1 MTMALHSLLFAQ
13 DQEVVSLVIEVLKSL
28 DIEVTHCPMAA
39 EAIQKLAAQKFDAIV
54 VDNSDARGAVTVL
67 SAAKSL
73 PSCEQSIGVVLATS
87 RNSIGLADGARSHM
101 VLYRPLSADRLRN
114 GIRSA
119 LKLRSD
125 GEEARESQR
134 TRINIPASL
143 RGAGQDETLAFINNL
158 SVGGAALQIVQSIP
172 ASCIQ
177 SVEFSLPGID
187 QNLSSSVELVWRNV
201 QGQVGVR
208 FVGMSARFTETLEKW
223 LANRNVSQKA
233 STASA

>member
-1 MTMALHSLLFAQ
+1 MALHSLLFAQ
-13 DQEVVSLVIEVLKSL
+13 DQKVVSLVIEVLKGL
-28 DIEVTHCPMAA
+28 DIEVTHCPVAA
-39 EAIQKLAAQKFDAIV
+39 EAIQKLTAQKFDAIV

-73 PSCEQSIGVVLATS
+73 LSCEQSIGVVLATS

-119 LKLRSD
+119 LKLRSH
-125 GEEARESQR
+125 GEEARETQR

-158 SVGGAALQIVQSIP
+158 SAGGAALQIVQSIP

-177 SVEFSLPGID
+177 SVEFLLPGID

-208 FVGMSARFTETLEKW
+208 FVGMSASFTETLEKW

-233 STASA
+233 SKASA

>member
-13 DQEVVSLVIEVLKSL
+13 DQEVVSLVIEVLKGL
-28 DIEVTHCPMAA
+28 DIEVTHCPMVA

-54 VDNSDARGAVTVL
+54 VDNSDAGGAVTVL

-134 TRINIPASL
+134 TGINIPASL

-177 SVEFSLPGID
+177 SVEFLLPGID

-208 FVGMSARFTETLEKW
+208 FVGMSAGFTDTLEKW
-223 LANRNVSQKA
+223 LANRNASQKA
-233 STASA
+233 SKASA

>member
-13 DQEVVSLVIEVLKSL
+13 DPVVVSLVIEVLKGL

-73 PSCEQSIGVVLATS
+73 PSCENSIGVVLATS

-119 LKLRSD
+119 LKLRSHD
-125 GEEARESQR
+125 EEARESQR

-143 RGAGQDETLAFINNL
+143 KGAGSDETLGFIVNL
-158 SVGGAALQIVQSIP
+158 SVGGAALQVVQSLP
-172 ASCIQ
+172 SSCIQ
-177 SVEFSLPGID
+177 RVEFLFPGID
-187 QNLSSSVELVWRNV
+187 ENLSAAVELVWRNV
-201 QGQVGVR
+201 EGQVGVR
-208 FVGMSARFTETLEKW
+208 FVGMSAAFTETLEKW
-223 LANRNVSQKA
+223 LENPKLAQKA
-233 STASA
+233 SKASA

>member
-13 DQEVVSLVIEVLKSL
+13 DQKVVSLVIEVLKGL
-28 DIEVTHCPMAA
+28 DIEVTHCPVAA
-39 EAIQKLAAQKFDAIV
+39 EAIQKLTAQKFDAIV

-119 LKLRSD
+119 LKLRSH
-125 GEEARESQR
+125 GEEARETQR

-158 SVGGAALQIVQSIP
+158 SAGGAALQIVQSIP

-177 SVEFSLPGID
+177 SVEFLLPGID

-208 FVGMSARFTETLEKW
+208 FVGMSASFTETLEKW

-233 STASA
+233 SKASA

>member
-13 DQEVVSLVIEVLKSL
+13 DQEVVSLVIEVLKGL
-28 DIEVTHCPMAA
+28 DIEVTHCPVAA
-39 EAIQKLAAQKFDAIV
+39 EAIQKLTAQKFDAIV

-73 PSCEQSIGVVLATS
+73 LSCEQSIGVVLATS

-119 LKLRSD
+119 LKLRSH
-125 GEEARESQR
+125 GEEARETQR

-158 SVGGAALQIVQSIP
+158 SAGGAALQIVQSIP

-177 SVEFSLPGID
+177 SVEFLLPGID

-208 FVGMSARFTETLEKW
+208 FVGMSASFTETLEKW

-233 STASA
+233 SKASA